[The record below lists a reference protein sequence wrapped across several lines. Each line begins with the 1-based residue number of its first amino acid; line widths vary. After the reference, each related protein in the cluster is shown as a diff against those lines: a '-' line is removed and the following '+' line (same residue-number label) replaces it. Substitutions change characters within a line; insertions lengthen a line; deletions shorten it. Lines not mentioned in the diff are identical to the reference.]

1 MIILGIVGILCL
13 MYYLAC
19 GLYAG
24 FGVSY
29 LWIWLAGGLLCLAGA
44 LFLYKKEALLGAW
57 RIPVVIRVILIAA
70 VVFGAALFVLVEANV
85 IGHMFQKGDAD
96 LDYVI
101 VLGAQVKKD
110 RPSLALL
117 YRIEVAGA
125 YLKENPETIAIL
137 SGGQGPDEPRS
148 EAECMAEGLIAM
160 GIDKERLIL
169 EDQSTDTV
177 ENFQYSLEYIDDP
190 DAKIGFVT
198 SNFHVFRAGAIAR
211 KQMEQKMGEAA
222 GEQVGQKTSETAGAP
237 TDHEIYGIS
246 APSHSL
252 LQVHY
257 MVREFLA
264 ILKDTLTGRM
274 NW

>member
-1 MIILGIVGILCL
+1 MLWSEQIVIVLGIAGIICL
-13 MYYLAC
+13 VYYLVC

-44 LFLYKKEALLGAW
+44 LFLLKKNDIWGDCCLPAALRILLISVLVVAALLF
-57 RIPVVIRVILIAA
+57 
-70 VVFGAALFVLVEANV
+70 VFTEAHV
-85 IGHMFQKGDAD
+85 IGNMFQKGERD

-117 YRIEVAGA
+117 HRIETAGK
-125 YLKENPETIAIL
+125 YLQENPHTVAIL
-137 SGGQGPDEPRS
+137 SGGQGLDEPRS
-148 EAECMAEGLIAM
+148 EAECMEEGLLSM
-160 GIDKERLIL
+160 GIAPERLIL
-169 EDQSTDTV
+169 EDKSTDTV
-177 ENFQYSLEYIDDP
+177 ENFRFSLEYIEDP
-190 DAKIGFVT
+190 DAKIGFIT
-198 SNFHVFRAGAIAR
+198 SNFHVFRAGGIA
-211 KQMEQKMGEAA
+211 EG
-222 GEQVGQKTSETAGAP
+222 QVGHKIS
-237 TDHEIYGIS
+237 GIA

-257 MVREFLA
+257 MVREFFA

-274 NW
+274 KW

>member
-1 MIILGIVGILCL
+1 MIILGIIGIICL
-13 MYYLAC
+13 VYYLAC

-29 LWIWLAGGLLCLAGA
+29 LWIWLVGGLLCLAGA
-44 LFLYKKEALLGAW
+44 LFLFKREDILGDWQMPAAI
-57 RIPVVIRVILIAA
+57 RIILIAA
-70 VVFGAALFVLVEANV
+70 AVFVVVLFAFVEANV
-85 IGHMFQKGDAD
+85 IGNMFQKGEPD

-117 YRIEVAGA
+117 HRIETAGE
-125 YLKENPETIAIL
+125 YLKENPDTIAIL
-137 SGGQGPDEPRS
+137 SGGQGADEPRS
-148 EAECMAEGLIAM
+148 EAECMAEGLLEM
-160 GIDKERLIL
+160 GIEEERLIL
-169 EDQSTDTV
+169 EDRSTDTV
-177 ENFQYSLEYIDDP
+177 ENFQYSLAYIDDP
-190 DAKIGFVT
+190 DAKIGFIT
-198 SNFHVFRAGAIAR
+198 SNFHVFRAGGIAKR
-211 KQMEQKMGEAA
+211 QMSQEVSGKAAAQLAYEVSENAEKQI
-222 GEQVGQKTSETAGAP
+222 S
-237 TDHEIYGIS
+237 HGIS
-246 APSHSL
+246 GIAAPSHSI

>member
-1 MIILGIVGILCL
+1 MIILGIVGMICL
-13 MYYLAC
+13 VYYLAC

-29 LWIWLAGGLLCLAGA
+29 LWIWLVGGLLCLAGA
-44 LFLYKKEALLGAW
+44 FFLLKKEELLGDWQMPAAV
-57 RIPVVIRVILIAA
+57 RIVLIAA
-70 VVFGAALFVLVEANV
+70 AVFVTVLFAFVEANV
-85 IGHMFQKGDAD
+85 IGNMFQKGEPD

-117 YRIEVAGA
+117 HRIETAGE
-125 YLKENPETIAIL
+125 YLKENPDTIAIL
-137 SGGQGPDEPRS
+137 SGGQGTDEPRS
-148 EAECMAEGLIAM
+148 EAECMAEGLLEM
-160 GIDKERLIL
+160 GIEEDRLIL
-169 EDQSTDTV
+169 EDRSTDTV
-177 ENFQYSLEYIDDP
+177 ENFKYSLEYIDDSN
-190 DAKIGFVT
+190 AKIGFIT
-198 SNFHVFRAGAIAR
+198 SNFHVFRAGGIAR
-211 KQMEQKMGEAA
+211 RQISREVSENQ
-222 GEQVGQKTSETAGAP
+222 TSHEMSESTKYQTG
-237 TDHEIYGIS
+237 HEISGIA

>member
-1 MIILGIVGILCL
+1 MIILGIIGIICL
-13 MYYLAC
+13 IYYLAC

-29 LWIWLAGGLLCLAGA
+29 LWIWLVGGLLCLAGA
-44 LFLYKKEALLGAW
+44 LFLFKREDIMGDWQMPAAI
-57 RIPVVIRVILIAA
+57 RIIMIAA
-70 VVFGAALFVLVEANV
+70 AAFAVALFAFVEANV
-85 IGHMFQKGDAD
+85 IGNMFQKGESD

-117 YRIEVAGA
+117 YRIEVAGE
-125 YLKENPETIAIL
+125 YMKENPDTIAIL
-137 SGGQGPDEPRS
+137 SGGQGADEPRS
-148 EAECMAEGLIAM
+148 EAECMAEGLMKM
-160 GIDKERLIL
+160 GIEEERLIL
-169 EDQSTDTV
+169 EDKSTDTV
-177 ENFQYSLEYIDDP
+177 ENFRFSMEYIDDP

-198 SNFHVFRAGAIAR
+198 SNFHVFRAGGIAR
-211 KQMEQKMGEAA
+211 KQMDFEI
-222 GEQVGQKTSETAGAP
+222 VGIA
-237 TDHEIYGIS
+237 

-257 MVREFLA
+257 MTREFLA

-274 NW
+274 KW